1 MVEACDVAG
10 VYLCRQRTGAGRC
23 RLAVPYDDDSGRNAQ
38 SLVVAGSVLQLS
50 GAVFINNQKADDSQP
65 FLVSNL
71 SN

>member
-1 MVEACDVAG
+1 
-10 VYLCRQRTGAGRC
+10 RC
-23 RLAVPYDDDSGRNAQ
+23 RLAVPHDDDSGRNAQ
-38 SLVVAGSVLQLS
+38 SLVVAGSILQLS